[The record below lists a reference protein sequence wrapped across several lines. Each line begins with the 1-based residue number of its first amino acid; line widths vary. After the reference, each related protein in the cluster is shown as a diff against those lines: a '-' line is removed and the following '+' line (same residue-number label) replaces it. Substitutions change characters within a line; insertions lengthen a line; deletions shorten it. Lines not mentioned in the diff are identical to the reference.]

1 MKIQLKKRKNG
12 FKIKMTNTNKKLIDE
27 LKKYN
32 TELDKHV
39 SGVDVNLMSRVS
51 KNSSPSEQNEEFNH
65 LFSQNLLD
73 LRTEVSLL
81 RKNLSVDIEGMVM
94 KVVNNQQN
102 LFSEKM
108 NNLFLQTTMDMK
120 TFLNDMV
127 VNFGDEI
134 TQIKRSYNEMSIQNS
149 NLISQVS
156 NLSDEVLV
164 LREEIHAQKHT
175 QNQLEISRKLDN
187 IENTIQLSTTLINE
201 NNQSLTSHFSNV
213 NKSLLNLSKLSPPQ
227 LTQSSSNKINTTVN
241 KKTNIFSNNLQ
252 TPTKMAVKRKL
263 FEPNLEISEPLVEVV
278 QSDYKLGLG
287 PLSQIPNKILDIDSR
302 LSKLH
307 NLK

>member
-1 MKIQLKKRKNG
+1 MKIQLKKKNG
-12 FKIKMTNTNKKLIDE
+12 FKIKMSNTNKKLIDE

-175 QNQLEISRKLDN
+175 QNQLEISRKLDS
-187 IENTIQLSTTLINE
+187 IENTIHLSTTLINE
-201 NNQSLTSHFSNV
+201 NNQSLSSHFSNV
-213 NKSLLNLSKLSPPQ
+213 NKSLSDLSKLSPPQ
-227 LTQSSSNKINTTVN
+227 LTPSSNNQINTPIN
-241 KKTNIFSNNLQ
+241 KQTTITPTNIQ
-252 TPTKMAVKRKL
+252 IPKKIAVKRNL
-263 FEPNLEISEPLVEVV
+263 FKSNLEISEPSVEVV
-278 QSDYKLGLG
+278 QSNYNLGLE
-287 PLSQIPNKILDIDSR
+287 PSSQIPNKILDIDSR